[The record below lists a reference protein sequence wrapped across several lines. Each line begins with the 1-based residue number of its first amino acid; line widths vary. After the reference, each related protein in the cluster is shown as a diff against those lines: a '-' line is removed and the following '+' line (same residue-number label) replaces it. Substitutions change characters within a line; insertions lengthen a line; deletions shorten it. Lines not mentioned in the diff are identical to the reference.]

1 MILVI
6 TRCPGVVS
14 RGTNIKRV
22 AIPSRGTTLCRVR
35 AYTDGRLYFIKCIY
49 RIVSEFNFS
58 FKPIQRNSDAKIG
71 YKYFPIN
78 SRSINKGDNKKY
90 QKTDD
95 KEMTPNKLGSL
106 NDLIKSFL
114 HFIYGYGFNLH
125 IYSPS
130 YFCIIPLKYL
140 KSTLENKEFFNFLS
154 YSCKKSNTSGLKV
167 K

>member
-22 AIPSRGTTLCRVR
+22 AIPGRGTTICRVR

-49 RIVSEFNFS
+49 RIVSEFHFS
-58 FKPIQRNSDAKIG
+58 FKPIQRNSNTKIG
-71 YKYFPIN
+71 YKYSPVN
-78 SRSINKGDNKKY
+78 SRSINKGNNKEY
-90 QKTDD
+90 QKTEY

-106 NDLIKSFL
+106 NDLTKSFL
-114 HFIYGYGFNLH
+114 HFIDGLNRH

-130 YFCIIPLKYL
+130 YPRIIPLKHL
-140 KSTLENKEFFNFLS
+140 KSPLENKEFFNFLS
-154 YSCKKSNTSGLKV
+154 YSCKKSSISGLKV
-167 K
+167 R